1 MLNFIILQGNLFD
14 NPVYRPGENGKKSSI
29 WGRIGVYQGKDSNGN
44 DLPTMAVDFTAFGKE
59 ADTLARFAHKG
70 DLIIASGRFSE
81 TVSQGNDGKTYTN
94 KHIIGNA
101 KMCYKLPS
109 QNQNVAQQPQQ
120 YGDFNQQMNQAF
132 NIMGMTPQQPAQ
144 PYQAQPQQPM
154 YNQTTNANQSMWG

>member
-1 MLNFIILQGNLFD
+1 MINFIILQGNLFD
-14 NPVYRPGENGKKSSI
+14 NPVYRPEENGKKSSI

-59 ADTLARFAHKG
+59 ADTLAQFAHKG

-101 KMCYKLPS
+101 KKIYKLPS
-109 QNQNVAQQPQQ
+109 QSQH
-120 YGDFNQQMNQAF
+120 YGNFNQQMNQAF
-132 NIMGMTPQQPAQ
+132 NTMGMAPQQPAQ
-144 PYQAQPQQPM
+144 QYQAQPQQPM